1 VKIKKAFVYFISFFS
16 ISMMFSVCYFLSYKN
31 ALADFNKNAVERNKE
46 LILSLEKDGIL
57 QITGQQSANNENK
70 EIVNQE
76 NNTSKDNEND
86 LVNATDNT
94 STEVDTIEEETILP
108 TTKYTL
114 QTYNVKTGEMLEEP
128 LPIPSYLVGLN
139 RDDVIEYLS
148 NYMQDLPLNEFE
160 KGLTA
165 FELMLF
171 SKDNIVIRKTYNE
184 DTVVY
189 KYYIT
194 AQNGSIVVFYGD
206 RKTVFDYTGIS
217 VEDLPQYEID
227 KLEDGILVKDL
238 DELYA
243 VLENYSS

>member
-1 VKIKKAFVYFISFFS
+1 MKIKKAFVYFISFFS
-16 ISMMFSVCYFLSYKN
+16 ISMMFSVCYYLSYKN

-57 QITGQQSANNENK
+57 NINDQQSASNTNTQ
-70 EIVNQE
+70 IANQDYNTNIDSE
-76 NNTSKDNEND
+76 NNLDETI
-86 LVNATDNT
+86 DNT
-94 STEVDTIEEETILP
+94 SSEVDTIKEDTILP

-114 QTYNVKTGEMLEEP
+114 QTYNVKTGEMEEEA

-139 RDDVIEYLS
+139 RDEVVEYLS

-160 KGLTA
+160 KGLSA

-184 DTVVY
+184 DKVEY

-194 AQNGSIVVFYGD
+194 AQNGSIVVYYGD
-206 RKTVFDYTGIS
+206 KKTVFDYTGIS
-217 VEDLPQYEID
+217 VDDLSQYEID
-227 KLEDGILVKDL
+227 KLEAGILIKDL